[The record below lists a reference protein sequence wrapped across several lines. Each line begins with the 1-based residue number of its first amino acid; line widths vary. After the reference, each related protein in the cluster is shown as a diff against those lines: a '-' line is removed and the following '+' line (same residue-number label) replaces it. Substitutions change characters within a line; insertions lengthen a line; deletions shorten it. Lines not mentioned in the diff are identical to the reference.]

1 MTLFQK
7 VLETI
12 TGTPGISPKH
22 PNEDIRNISPPAK
35 VQKIFTEYKD
45 DNNKG
50 DHSAY
55 LLQDFELR
63 RTLGTGSYG
72 RVLLA
77 KHIPTGQFFALKKL
91 RKGEIIRLRQV
102 EHTNNE
108 CRLLAAISAGFK
120 VPFVVGLRGKFQD
133 NDCLYLVLD
142 YVPGGEL
149 FSLLRKLR
157 TLPIFVAQF
166 FAAQVA
172 YTLSCLHEHGV
183 IYRDL
188 KPENLLLNKSG
199 YLRMADFGFAK
210 ELSSDN
216 PITWTFCGTPEYLA
230 PEIISS
236 NGYGP
241 AVDWWALGILI
252 YEMLTGH
259 PPFYHENH
267 LRLYDLIANA
277 SLRFPE
283 TFDYS
288 ARDLV
293 TKLLERT
300 PTKRLGV
307 LVNGPQDVLNHPWFR
322 GIEWEKLVAEQIRPP
337 FKPKVA
343 SDGDASNF
351 DSYPEEVSSAAAQS
365 IDDPA
370 YERFPD
376 FPVIE

>member
-12 TGTPGISPKH
+12 TGSPTLPSKSL
-22 PNEDIRNISPPAK
+22 NEDIKNISPPSK
-35 VQKIFTEYKD
+35 VQKILGEYQGD
-45 DNNKG
+45 NKG
-50 DHSAY
+50 IIPTFS
-55 LLQDFELR
+55 LSDFELR

-77 KHIPTGQFFALKKL
+77 KHNPTGQFFALKKL
-91 RKGEIIRLRQV
+91 RKNDIIRLRQV

-108 CRLLAAISAGFK
+108 CRLLSSISNGFN
-120 VPFVVGLRGKFQD
+120 VPFIVGLRGKFQD
-133 NDCLYLVLD
+133 NNCLYLVLD

-157 TLPIFVAQF
+157 TLPVFVAQF
-166 FAAQVA
+166 YAAQVA
-172 YTLSCLHEHGV
+172 YALACLHDHGI

-230 PEIISS
+230 PEIIAS

-259 PPFYHENH
+259 PPFYHESH

-277 SLRFPE
+277 PLRFPD
-283 TFDYS
+283 TFDNS

-307 LVNGPQDVLNHPWFR
+307 LVNGPQDVLNHTWFR
-322 GIEWEKLVAEQIRPP
+322 GIDWNKLVAEQIRPP

-343 SDGDASNF
+343 NDGDTSNF
-351 DSYPEEVSSAAAQS
+351 DSYPEESPSSAAQHME
-365 IDDPA
+365 DPA

-376 FPVIE
+376 FPVI